1 MSLKKNSTNPKTHE
15 EPQRVRLDR
24 WLWAA
29 RFFKS
34 RAMAKTAIEWGKV
47 EIDRQRAKPAKEV
60 SIGQRLEIRR
70 GHEVYDVE
78 ITALADKRGSATIAA
93 TLYKETQDSQN
104 RRAEDA
110 ARRKM
115 ERAGL
120 RIPEKRPEKRARRA
134 LAQLKQTD

>member
-1 MSLKKNSTNPKTHE
+1 MSLKKNSSGPKINT

-34 RAMAKTAIEWGKV
+34 RAMAKTAIEGGKV

-60 SIGQRLEIRR
+60 SVGQRLEIRR
-70 GHEVYDVE
+70 GDEVYDVE

-104 RRAEDA
+104 RRAEDT

-120 RIPEKRPEKRARRA
+120 RIPDKRPEKRARRA

>member
-1 MSLKKNSTNPKTHE
+1 MKE

-34 RAMAKTAIEWGKV
+34 RAMAKTAIEGGKV
-47 EIDRQRAKPAKEV
+47 EIDNQRAKPAKE
-60 SIGQRLEIRR
+60 IGVGQKLNIRR
-70 GHEVYDVE
+70 GDELFDVE
-78 ITALADKRGSATIAA
+78 VIALAEKRGSATIAA
-93 TLYKETQDSQN
+93 TLYSETEDSLN

-120 RIPEKRPEKRARRA
+120 RVPNKRPEKRARAA
-134 LAQLKQTD
+134 LALLKKTD